1 MANKIYH
8 FLSRILFALIIFG
21 ATSSVLKASLPFWHS
36 AFIGVVLSVYASL
49 HYTPYDL

>member
-8 FLSRILFALIIFG
+8 FLSRVLFALIIFG
-21 ATSSVLKASLPFWHS
+21 ATSSVLKAVLPFWHS
-36 AFIGVVLSVYASL
+36 AFIGVVLSAYASL